1 MLIFYCT
8 DCHTTINGDDLETA
22 EQIIG
27 KLDHQ
32 IAKCPLATFSFEATT
47 DVARQREAGLRAVLN
62 DAKLAGKIRLQ

>member
-8 DCHTTINGDDLETA
+8 DCDAVIIGDDLETI

-27 KLDHQ
+27 KLDYH
-32 IAKCPLATFSFEATT
+32 IAKCPPATFDFEATT
-47 DVARQREAGLRAVLN
+47 DDAQRREAALRAVLN